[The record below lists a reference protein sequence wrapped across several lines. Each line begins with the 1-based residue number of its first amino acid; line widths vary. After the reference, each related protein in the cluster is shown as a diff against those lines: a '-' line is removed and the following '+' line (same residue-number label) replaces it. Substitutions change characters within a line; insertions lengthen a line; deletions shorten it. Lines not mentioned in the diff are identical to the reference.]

1 MGKFC
6 RDSKTRNQG
15 ISSPVILLSLCFS
28 KTDTRNKGTGTQATM
43 SEGIKII
50 AVNRKARHDYSI
62 DESYEC
68 GIELLGTEVKS
79 FRDGKISFPDAWA
92 EVINSEVWVRSLKIA
107 VNPFSSIFN
116 HDPDRKKK
124 LLLHRDE
131 IKRIHRKT
139 EEKGYTLIP
148 LSFYFKNGR
157 VKVELGLCK
166 GKKTYDKRASI
177 REKDLKREVS
187 REFRGKLS

>member
-1 MGKFC
+1 M
-6 RDSKTRNQG
+6 
-15 ISSPVILLSLCFS
+15 P
-28 KTDTRNKGTGTQATM
+28 
-43 SEGIKII
+43 EGVKII
-50 AVNRKARHDYSI
+50 AVNRKARFDYTI
-62 DESYEC
+62 DERFEC

-92 EVINSEVWVRSLKIA
+92 EVINKELWLRSLRIA
-107 VNPFSSIFN
+107 ENPFSSIFN

-124 LLLHRDE
+124 LLLHREE
-131 IKRIHRKT
+131 IKRITRKT

-148 LSFYFKNGR
+148 LSFYFKKGR

-166 GKKTYDKRASI
+166 GKKAYDKRADI
-177 REKDLKREVS
+177 RERDIKREVS

>member
-1 MGKFC
+1 M
-6 RDSKTRNQG
+6 
-15 ISSPVILLSLCFS
+15 P
-28 KTDTRNKGTGTQATM
+28 
-43 SEGIKII
+43 EGVKII
-50 AVNRKARHDYSI
+50 AVNRKARFDYAV
-62 DESYEC
+62 DEVYEC

-92 EVINSEVWVRSLKIA
+92 EVINREVWLRSLRIA
-107 VNPFSSIFN
+107 ENPFSSIFN

-131 IKRIHRKT
+131 IKRIARKT

-148 LSFYFKNGR
+148 LSFYFKKDR

-166 GKKTYDKRASI
+166 GKKVYDKRHDI
-177 REKDLKREVS
+177 RERDLKREIS